1 MYFQTTAR
9 LANGDYLMHL
19 AQFDNLAQSIEAAI
33 RWSSP
38 RKRGGYA
45 IVRDPQGEKVF
56 DSRESIK

>member
-1 MYFQTTAR
+1 MTQAKR
-9 LANGDYLMHL
+9 LATI
-19 AQFDNLAQSIEAAI
+19 QTDNLAQSIEAAI

-38 RKRGGYA
+38 QKRGGYA